1 MQPLDKSAIDW
12 VDLLD
17 LIEDG
22 QLVPV
27 LGRELLLVKT
37 DDGERQL
44 EDVVVENLI
53 SSFRLSPEDFPEHCS
68 LNEFSVRYLKAFPP
82 QKRETS
88 KRRIQKRVAEIML
101 TADLEIPEPL
111 IKLAAITQ
119 FNLYIDTT
127 PYNMMELALN
137 QVREKDCL
145 RRSHNLHGDTEDIP
159 SESQRQ
165 DTPCVFNLFGELPS
179 HDKPSLD
186 FAVTDEDMI
195 EHLHRFNKQNAQFS
209 ELCTELQEKSLLLIG
224 GGLPDGVARF
234 LIRSLSNDRLFPY
247 SDFKIVDAHASQDP
261 HLLMF
266 LRGFTNDIYLLA
278 DAVDFVDELH
288 DQWKR
293 EVGPEGMQ
301 EILGTNAD
309 RSSLS
314 TGSPGEFAGKADAK
328 GVFISYKRDDAEQ
341 VKQLVKAL
349 EKAGLPV
356 WQDTQS
362 IRGGDD
368 WLYEVRE
375 SIKNC
380 MLFLPIISRN
390 AQTDE
395 SEATRE
401 WNIALKRAERMSR
414 GTTFIIPVVI
424 DDTQPG
430 APYIPAEFWEKN
442 FISCPDGNPTS
453 EFSDTIKSKF
463 RERVLAR
470 TKGL

>member
-12 VDLLD
+12 EDLLD

-44 EDVVVENLI
+44 EDVLVENLI
-53 SSFRLSPEDFPEHCS
+53 SSFKLSPEDFPEHCS
-68 LNEFSVRYLKAFPP
+68 LNEFSVRYLKTFPP

-88 KRRIQKRVAEIML
+88 KRRIQKRVAEIMV

-137 QVREKDCL
+137 QAREKDCL

-165 DTPCVFNLFGELPS
+165 GTPCVFNLFGELPS
-179 HDKPSLD
+179 HDSPSLD

-261 HLLMF
+261 QLLMF

-278 DAVDFVDELH
+278 DAVAFVDELH
-288 DQWKR
+288 DQWQS

-301 EILGTNAD
+301 EILGPNAGC
-309 RSSLS
+309 SSLPS
-314 TGSPGEFAGKADAK
+314 GSPGEFAGKTDAK
-328 GVFISYKRDDAEQ
+328 GVFVSYKREDAEP
-341 VKQLVKAL
+341 VKRLVEAL
-349 EKAGLPV
+349 EQVGLTV
-356 WQDTQS
+356 WQDTKS

-380 MLFLPIISRN
+380 TLFLPVISRN

-401 WNIALKRAERMSR
+401 WNLALERTERMAQ
-414 GTTFIIPVVI
+414 GTAFIIPVVI
-424 DDTQPG
+424 DGTEPG
-430 APYIPAEFWEKN
+430 ADYIPKQFWTKN
-442 FISCPDGNPTS
+442 IIRCPDGNPTK
-453 EFSDTIKSKF
+453 EFSDTIKTKF
-463 RERVLAR
+463 RERIVAR
-470 TKGL
+470 VKGR